1 MILDKGICSV
11 FRATD
16 GAESGDM
23 PLPVLTLLYQ
33 SWYGEINFETSPQY
47 PTEGR
52 KELKTDQRVRVM
64 QNRAI
69 REHDVAVLMDVTKE
83 TDIPAGTPFLCER
96 FFPTPTFSRK
106 AVVHEQ
112 FWHQLQQQGQR
123 RRRL

>member
-11 FRATD
+11 FRVTD

-33 SWYGEINFETSPQY
+33 SWYGELNFETSPAL

-69 REHDVAVLMDVTKE
+69 REHDVAVLIDATKE
-83 TDIPAGTPFLCER
+83 TDIPAGTPRYKIVRCYHGFDDDGV
-96 FFPTPTFSRK
+96 TPITDMNL
-106 AVVHEQ
+106 EDITP
-112 FWHQLQQQGQR
+112 
-123 RRRL
+123 